1 VHDVTHFGL
10 DVLLV
15 AGGLSAALLT
25 AKLSARTSVPPAAFF
40 LVAAA
45 IASDIFSSLAVPVS
59 TVENV
64 ATVALIVILFDGG
77 TSIGRRRFRVAAV
90 PIASLGVLGT
100 FGTAAL
106 AAAFVHFALG
116 LGWITSGLLG
126 AAIAPTDPAVMFS
139 VLGDREI
146 GGRTGTI
153 LEGESGANDP
163 VGIALMLGL
172 IQLATHADASFWIVV
187 RVFCE
192 QMGIGLAIGIAG
204 GLIEAQV
211 LRRVALPSPGLYTLR
226 TLALAGLVYGVA
238 TVAHG
243 SGFLAVF
250 IAGVLVGDVD
260 APFKAE
266 IEVFQDGLA
275 ALAEI
280 VVFIALGLTIHL
292 SELGAQRW
300 LEGLLV
306 AAFVALVAR
315 PASLAPLL
323 APVRLRRGER
333 LFVMWGGLKGAVPI
347 LLAAFALEAHVP
359 HAQRIYET
367 VFVVVLASVVVQG
380 GTISLAA
387 RRLGVPMR
395 RFATRHS

>member
-1 VHDVTHFGL
+1 VSDVTHFGL
-10 DVLLV
+10 EILLV
-15 AGGLSAALLT
+15 AGALSAALLT
-25 AKLSARTSVPPAAFF
+25 AKLSARTSIPSAAFF

-45 IASDIFSSLAVPVS
+45 IASDVFSSLQVPVK
-59 TVENV
+59 TVERV

-100 FGTAAL
+100 FATAGLVAVFAHVAL
-106 AAAFVHFALG
+106 D
-116 LGWITSGLLG
+116 LGWVTAGLLG
-126 AAIAPTDPAVMFS
+126 AAVAPTDPAVMFS
-139 VLGDREI
+139 VFGDREI

-172 IQLATHADASFWIVV
+172 IELATHADATFWVVV

-192 QMGIGLAIGIAG
+192 QMGIGLAIGIVG

-211 LRRVALPSPGLYTLR
+211 LRRVALPSPGLYTVR

-238 TVAHG
+238 SVAHG

-250 IAGVLVGDVD
+250 VAGILVGDLD

-266 IEVFQDGLA
+266 IEVFQEGLA
-275 ALAEI
+275 ALAEV
-280 VVFIALGLTIHL
+280 VVFVALGLTLDI
-292 SELGAQRW
+292 SALGANRW
-300 LEGLLV
+300 LEGLAV
-306 AAFVALVAR
+306 AAFLALVAR
-315 PASLAPLL
+315 PAALAPLL
-323 APVRLRRGER
+323 APVHLRRGER

-347 LLAAFALEAHVP
+347 LLAAFALQDRVP
-359 HAQRIYET
+359 HAQQLYET

-380 GTISLAA
+380 GTISAAA
-387 RRLGVPMR
+387 RRFGVPMR
-395 RFATRHS
+395 RVSPNDS